1 MISADRIPNHRAHRN
16 TRGLDLALIAV
27 SAPVW
32 IPLFAILAIAVLLV
46 SGRPIFFR
54 QQRVGLDGAPFSMIK
69 FRSMA
74 TGENPLVPDATRIT
88 RVGTVLRR
96 SSLDE
101 LPQLLNV
108 IRGQM
113 SLVGPR
119 PMLPAQVDALSDT
132 EQARHSVRPGLTG
145 LAQVSGR
152 NSLLWEE
159 RFHHDLM
166 WAHAPRARTYLCIL
180 FRTIRVVIL
189 GQGVHGHDAADR
201 FVDLSANQPEPTVV
215 KLIDFDLTGSAHR
228 GVPRDNERAASS

>member
-1 MISADRIPNHRAHRN
+1 MISADQIPNHRANRN
-16 TRGLDLALIAV
+16 TRRLDLALIAI
-27 SAPVW
+27 SAPLWV
-32 IPLFAILAIAVLLV
+32 PVAATLAIAVLLA
-46 SGRPIFFR
+46 SGRPVFFR
-54 QQRVGLDGAPFSMIK
+54 QQRVGLNGQPFSMIK

-88 RVGTVLRR
+88 RIGTVLRR

-132 EQARHSVRPGLTG
+132 ERARHSVRPGLTG

-159 RFHHDLM
+159 RFNHDLV
-166 WAHAPRARTYLCIL
+166 WAHAPRTRTYLHIL
-180 FRTIRVVIL
+180 FRTIRVVVL
-189 GQGVHGHDAADR
+189 GQGVHGHDSTDR
-201 FVDLSANQPEPTVV
+201 FVDLSTGRSEPSVV
-215 KLIDFDLTGSAHR
+215 RLIDFDLTGSEDH
-228 GVPRDNERAASS
+228 GVLQDNERAASS

>member
-1 MISADRIPNHRAHRN
+1 MPNHRAHRN
-16 TRGLDLALIAV
+16 TRRLDLALIAV
-27 SAPVW
+27 SAPLW
-32 IPLFAILAIAVLLV
+32 IPLFATLAVAVLLA
-46 SGRPIFFR
+46 SGRPVFFR
-54 QQRVGLDGAPFSMIK
+54 QQRVGRNGEPFPMIK
-69 FRSMA
+69 FRSMS

-88 RVGTVLRR
+88 RIGTMLRR

-119 PMLPAQVDALSDT
+119 PMLPAQVDALSDH
-132 EQARHSVRPGLTG
+132 ERARHCVRPGLTG

-159 RFHHDLM
+159 RFNHDLM
-166 WAHAPRARTYLCIL
+166 WADAPRSSTYLHIL

-189 GQGVHGHDAADR
+189 GQGVDGHDSTDR
-201 FVDLSANQPEPTVV
+201 FVDLSASQPEPTVV
-215 KLIDFDLTGSAHR
+215 RLVDFDLTRSENT
-228 GVPRDNERAASS
+228 GVPQQNEGAAS